1 LIQKKVVVLGLEH
14 QTKSSSILTELQT
27 AISIS

>member
-1 LIQKKVVVLGLEH
+1 LVQKKQVVLGLEY